1 MLTAARD
8 LETEKQISN
17 ADKDITLI
25 DAFKYENLVKGDE
38 YTLKGSIVDKASA
51 KVIAEAEK
59 TFTTEDNDGTVDMK
73 FTFDGRAYAGK
84 DVVIF
89 ERLYFDG
96 QLIAQHTD
104 INDEAQTVHI
114 PAVTT
119 DAKDKESGGN
129 TVIHKDGKT
138 ITVVDTV
145 TYTNVIPGQ
154 EYTVKGRLMDKET
167 GKTLIGKDGK
177 EITAEKAFTAVKES
191 GTVDLEFTLDIS
203 ELSGKHV
210 VAFEQL
216 WLDDD
221 IVGTHEDIN
230 DEEQTIYI
238 QPKAVKTG
246 DEIPPIVFVAA
257 AAMIIAAGTTTVIIY
272 KKRKA
277 VK

>member
-1 MLTAARD
+1 M
-8 LETEKQISN
+8 
-17 ADKDITLI
+17 
-25 DAFKYENLVKGDE
+25 
-38 YTLKGSIVDKASA
+38 
-51 KVIAEAEK
+51 
-59 TFTTEDNDGTVDMK
+59 
-73 FTFDGRAYAGK
+73 
-84 DVVIF
+84 
-89 ERLYFDG
+89 
-96 QLIAQHTD
+96 
-104 INDEAQTVHI
+104 
-114 PAVTT
+114 
-119 DAKDKESGGN
+119 
-129 TVIHKDGKT
+129 
-138 ITVVDTV
+138 
-145 TYTNVIPGQ
+145 
-154 EYTVKGRLMDKET
+154 
-167 GKTLIGKDGK
+167 
-177 EITAEKAFTAVKES
+177 KES